1 MSITDYRQR
10 HWFAWSLIGGVALF
24 AVTALGATQGWLAI
38 PGGAEPPAACAECAV
53 VEAVSSDPFGHEVV
67 VRYEDGTTG
76 VFSQADPPAWRAG
89 DKVRVVDGTMLVA
102 G

>member
-1 MSITDYRQR
+1 MSTTEYRQR
-10 HWFAWSLIGGVALF
+10 HWLAWSVIGGVALISV
-24 AVTALGATQGWLAI
+24 AALGATQGWLPG
-38 PGGAEPPAACAECAV
+38 PGGAAPAATCAECAI

-67 VRYEDGTTG
+67 VRFEDGTTG

-89 DKVRVVDGTMLVA
+89 DRVRVIDGTMLVA